1 MFQSSFLNSMK
12 VLVETILERI
22 IVVKILQGGY
32 NPTFKNDVMKYC
44 NACDVF
50 NV

>member
-1 MFQSSFLNSMK
+1 MK
-12 VLVETILERI
+12 VLVETILGRI
-22 IVVKILQGGY
+22 IVMKILQNGY
-32 NPTFKNDVMKYC
+32 NPTFTKDVMKYC

>member
-1 MFQSSFLNSMK
+1 MK
-12 VLVETILERI
+12 VLVETILGRI
-22 IVVKILQGGY
+22 IVMKILESGY
-32 NPTFKNDVMKYC
+32 NPTFKKDVMKYC